1 MAARERRRRPKR
13 ADTDHAL
20 VASICRRA
28 RLAAQLRRNCH
39 ADDGGC
45 ARALVILPIGLRG
58 EGYVETMRARISF
71 LSSRHAR
78 TFWHGLISF
87 PAALVVV
94 LLQYH
99 ALLQREQQ
107 RVAPSAPQLEQRW
120 LPSAVFPLVL
130 FLIFAPLPLPLEP
143 PPFLVGVGA
152 VGAVVWV
159 GRLVHARV
167 VRGGGGARG
176 RAGLGLGLLGRALL
190 GFFGGHGGPSLPFL
204 RHRSVSLELRGISM
218 HVYTRATGRAQKAE
232 PMAG

>member
-143 PPFLVGVGA
+143 PPFLVGVPSPRSFGW
-152 VGAVVWV
+152 GGWCT
-159 GRLVHARV
+159 
-167 VRGGGGARG
+167 RGSYEGVAE
-176 RAGLGLGLLGRALL
+176 LE
-190 GFFGGHGGPSLPFL
+190 GGPGSGSGSSAAPFSGSSEAMVVPL
-204 RHRSVSLELRGISM
+204 SPSSANAIRSVSLELRGISM
-218 HVYTRATGRAQKAE
+218 HVHAQQVGLE
-232 PMAG
+232 G